1 VKIDASVARSL
12 KAVIIN
18 DIHIIH
24 DLTGKII
31 ALTPG
36 RIDERDLATVAYA
49 LHNVYNALENSFEQI
64 SRTFENHV
72 VDATRWHRE
81 LCAKM
86 FLEIDKIRPAVLS
99 AKVRQ
104 LVDEMLRFRHLFR
117 HSYDFRIDPE
127 RLRMLSDQ
135 WKKGHQEVVNELERF
150 GNLLG
155 KVGD

>member
-1 VKIDASVARSL
+1 VKIDASAARSL

-31 ALTPG
+31 ALTPD

-72 VDATRWHRE
+72 VDTTRWHRE

-150 GNLLG
+150 GNHLG